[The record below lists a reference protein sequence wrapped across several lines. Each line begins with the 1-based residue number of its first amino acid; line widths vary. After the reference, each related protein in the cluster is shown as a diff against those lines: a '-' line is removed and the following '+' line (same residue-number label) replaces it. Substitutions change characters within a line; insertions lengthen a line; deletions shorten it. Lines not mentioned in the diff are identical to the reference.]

1 MPRTRK
7 PSARFV
13 SDSPAAR
20 REYYQKNKVRILA
33 QNKKWMLANPEKYSR
48 AEKSCRLRKNYGI
61 TLEQWEQMEKEQNY
75 VCAICKQP
83 ESKKQ
88 PLSVD
93 HNHVTG
99 KIRAL
104 LCAYCNIVVEYVEN
118 SRRPLCE
125 YVDYVKR
132 YL

>member
-1 MPRTRK
+1 MRK
-7 PSARFV
+7 GAPPCPSDRAEY
-13 SDSPAAR
+13 R
-20 REYYQKNKVRILA
+20 REYYKKNREKIIA

-48 AEKSCRLRKNYGI
+48 AEKKCRLQKDYGI
-61 TLEQWEQMEKEQNY
+61 TIEQWEQMEKEQNY

-83 ESKKQ
+83 ESKAQ

-93 HNHVTG
+93 HNHSTG

-118 SRRPLCE
+118 SRRPLQE
-125 YVDYVKR
+125 YVDYVKKH
-132 YL
+132 L